1 MKNTGIRNRKVA
13 AVPAPPMSTGRFV
26 DLAVFVV
33 AYEAYNNYLIETGSE
48 ATPHLK
54 KGLSLLKRHHED
66 LITAIK
72 QVFGP
77 LVERP
82 DAGSI
87 RNPINLALRV
97 SNPSEVGI
105 AHWSKSVREVLP
117 WIKRHPTL
125 FGDLFTGRAARAARE
140 LASIVE
146 EESSA
151 SLLNKLATIAPVSG
165 LTITRKW
172 TEEAAA
178 AAGVPL
184 TPTENTLVDA
194 QVARGLGEDLGKVEN
209 ALTTVPTNTPEAAEL
224 QEKRADLIQQIG
236 AVAQQS
242 PNPDTILAVAA
253 QAKPPTQYATETG
266 KKQGLTPEQEDAM
279 MARGRV
285 IIAAG
290 AGSGKCIVGGTLV
303 QTEKGLIPIENLCTG
318 LDAEQDAVFETLVH
332 GILGTE
338 KTSHVYFDGFR
349 QTRRVETTQGYELEG
364 TAKHKIL
371 CLENGIV
378 DWKYLQD
385 IQVGDIVC
393 LDRRPGLFATTPF
406 QRTPDPGPPVRA
418 SGTSDTNVPLTL
430 TPQVARL
437 LGYIVSEGY
446 IRKNVWNISLN
457 TTDPEQ
463 MDRYRDSVQGIIT
476 HQEREDTRHRYQFI
490 LEFCRYA
497 DIQALMGFGLTRE
510 KAQEKEI
517 PFGILQSPKH
527 IITEFLKALFD
538 GDGGVSGS
546 TLGYC
551 TASTKMAEQLHTLLL
566 AYGIPAR
573 RRFRPN
579 SGSGAWH
586 IFITGKG
593 LRRFASEIGFN
604 LKYKQDKLEA
614 VAARPENTNVDVI
627 PSISH
632 ICRAVKD
639 QYKAQY
645 GTSKTDDPW
654 HGTAKCIVNGS
665 RNPSYTSLAT
675 FLEFYRVATPEWAML
690 DKLCKDEWFFDS
702 VVEVAESE
710 AHVYDFV
717 VPGTHSFS
725 AGGFINHNTRVIAS
739 KVAYH
744 VTELGLPVSAI
755 LATSFTIKAS
765 AELIK
770 RCRDYGAVIPDKTD
784 GFGTTH
790 SIAGRLL
797 NKYAPD
803 FKRPNYLGKK
813 EGWKQTTIFRLAMDQ
828 VKMKSASSKDP
839 PNPKGFWDD
848 LMKGQS
854 QSRGQ
859 GQPQL
864 APGTSPVAPPPP
876 SSAFTYTKA
885 IDDTLS
891 YFRWAA
897 NTWSGGPG
905 GWAKEQIPFL
915 QDMRNADPSQLTDR
929 QKTWLNKLFEKV
941 KGRTFVNYR
950 VAAGRNQG
958 VESPDTSSES
968 EDWSSQVIPE
978 PKQRQNKMEEYTF
991 HQMPANQWFNLG
1003 RELMIEDSKG
1013 NKKPIPMGEFRRAVS
1028 ILKGKAISPSQAW
1041 AGEGGYEAGS
1051 DHAAVYAAYEW
1062 IKGNNGE
1069 PSFAGTGDLDDLL
1082 LDTVSALIGSPN
1094 LRQQIQSQYKVLLVD
1109 EAQDLNKI
1117 QHVLF
1122 GLMAGY
1128 LDPKTLAPWEDK
1140 HMTADTFS
1148 MIGDDFQAIYE
1159 FRGANPDEFIN
1170 KSDLVEGDGDFKTKL
1185 LDTNFRSGEAI
1196 VQAANKLIAHNT
1208 KQIPKV
1214 CKANT
1219 ERNGQGSIIARPC
1232 DSVEDAAETLAE
1244 EIEGAME
1251 SAMTDSAKYKNFGV
1265 AVRSNAEAYQY
1276 GVAMLKKGIPF
1287 KCNVQFF
1294 NDNNTK
1300 ALIGWLTIA
1309 EKGLDGDPGLI
1320 EDAIRS
1326 AVKAPF
1332 SNLGTAFFSNLEEK
1346 ARGSWARWLVNGGH
1360 SRIYAQGKWA
1370 DILQHFV
1377 SNIDTVAQF
1386 TGTPSE
1392 LVNKILQLKGVDGTS
1407 MQEAMIRSVTENDD
1421 LMAELA
1427 AESES
1432 GRVSEEQ
1439 ILEMAT
1445 APVDPLIG
1453 LMKGKE
1459 NLGSAMT
1466 YVRKLRDVNSKVAS
1480 RDTEDELDRDAVTIG
1495 TMHSWKGLEIQTM
1508 YIPMIGGKF
1517 PRTGK
1522 DGYSSETPELASERR
1537 LAYVAITRAEQ
1548 KAVILDIPHPK
1559 HGVHSQFISE
1569 GCIPLAGTN
1578 LPDEE
1583 EVEAEENSVQKV
1595 ASRWTDSAI
1604 DKLASRYLE
1613 SEDE

>member
-77 LVERP
+77 LAERP
-82 DAGSI
+82 DSGSI
-87 RNPINLALRV
+87 RSPINLALRV

-105 AHWSKSVREVLP
+105 SHWSKSVREVLP

-146 EESSA
+146 EESYA

-290 AGSGKCIVGGTLV
+290 AGSGK
-303 QTEKGLIPIENLCTG
+303 
-318 LDAEQDAVFETLVH
+318 
-332 GILGTE
+332 
-338 KTSHVYFDGFR
+338 
-349 QTRRVETTQGYELEG
+349 
-364 TAKHKIL
+364 
-371 CLENGIV
+371 
-378 DWKYLQD
+378 
-385 IQVGDIVC
+385 
-393 LDRRPGLFATTPF
+393 
-406 QRTPDPGPPVRA
+406 
-418 SGTSDTNVPLTL
+418 
-430 TPQVARL
+430 
-437 LGYIVSEGY
+437 
-446 IRKNVWNISLN
+446 
-457 TTDPEQ
+457 
-463 MDRYRDSVQGIIT
+463 
-476 HQEREDTRHRYQFI
+476 
-490 LEFCRYA
+490 
-497 DIQALMGFGLTRE
+497 
-510 KAQEKEI
+510 
-517 PFGILQSPKH
+517 
-527 IITEFLKALFD
+527 
-538 GDGGVSGS
+538 
-546 TLGYC
+546 
-551 TASTKMAEQLHTLLL
+551 
-566 AYGIPAR
+566 
-573 RRFRPN
+573 
-579 SGSGAWH
+579 
-586 IFITGKG
+586 
-593 LRRFASEIGFN
+593 
-604 LKYKQDKLEA
+604 
-614 VAARPENTNVDVI
+614 
-627 PSISH
+627 
-632 ICRAVKD
+632 
-639 QYKAQY
+639 
-645 GTSKTDDPW
+645 
-654 HGTAKCIVNGS
+654 
-665 RNPSYTSLAT
+665 
-675 FLEFYRVATPEWAML
+675 
-690 DKLCKDEWFFDS
+690 
-702 VVEVAESE
+702 
-710 AHVYDFV
+710 
-717 VPGTHSFS
+717 
-725 AGGFINHNTRVIAS
+725 TRVIAS

-770 RCRDYGAVIPDKTD
+770 RCKDYGAVIPDKTD

-828 VKMKSASSKDP
+828 VKMKSPSSKDP
-839 PNPKGFWDD
+839 PDPKGFWDD

-854 QSRGQ
+854 QSQGQ
-859 GQPQL
+859 GQSQPQL

-876 SSAFTYTKA
+876 SSASTYTKA

-950 VAAGRNQG
+950 VAAGRSQG
-958 VESPDTSSES
+958 VESPDTATES
-968 EDWSSQVIPE
+968 EDWRSQVVPE

-991 HQMPANQWFNLG
+991 HQQPANQWFNLG

-1069 PSFAGTGDLDDLL
+1069 PSFAGSGDMDDLL

-1170 KSDLVEGDGDFKTKL
+1170 KSDLVEGEGDFKTKL

-1244 EIEGAME
+1244 EIEGTME

-1346 ARGSWARWLVNGGH
+1346 ARGSWARWLVDGGH
-1360 SRIYAQGKWA
+1360 SRIYSSGKWA
-1370 DILQHFV
+1370 GILQHFV

-1569 GCIPLAGTN
+1569 ACIPLAGTN

-1583 EVEAEENSVQKV
+1583 EVEEAENSVQKV